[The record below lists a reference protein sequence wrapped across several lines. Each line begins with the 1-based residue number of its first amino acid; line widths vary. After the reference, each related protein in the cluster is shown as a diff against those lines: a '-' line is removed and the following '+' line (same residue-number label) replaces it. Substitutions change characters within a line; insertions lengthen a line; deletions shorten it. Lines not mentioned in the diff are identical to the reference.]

1 MVRQADE
8 KMVARLENSPTI
20 PKDQYSAASW
30 NAQNLIV
37 EKGVSSI
44 VDSPDDWQKDR
55 QHYLQGHNL
64 ISARKKSLD
73 HSLEDWGVECE
84 EAWAAIMF

>member
-1 MVRQADE
+1 MKKWWPDWKE
-8 KMVARLENSPTI
+8 IENSPTI
-20 PKDQYSAASW
+20 PTDQYSATSW

-44 VDSPDDWQKDR
+44 VHSPGDWQKDR

-64 ISARKKSLD
+64 ISARKKSLN
-73 HSLEDWGVECE
+73 HSLESQGAEYE
-84 EAWAAIMF
+84 EPWAAIMF